1 MTGEKQKTGA
11 KKEAADNNNG
21 EKRRTRRNA
30 IAIMAIM
37 FATVSI
43 WKGFS
48 GLIDFLIISQ
58 SAALGFFVYLICI
71 IMGLA
76 IMGLVH
82 YHIRD
87 LVK

>member
-1 MTGEKQKTGA
+1 MINKNNMGRTKAEVASNKKGEKK
-11 KKEAADNNNG
+11 
-21 EKRRTRRNA
+21 RTRRNA

-37 FATVSI
+37 FATVAI

-71 IMGLA
+71 IIGLT
-76 IMGLVH
+76 ILGLVH

>member
-1 MTGEKQKTGA
+1 MNKEQRKGEKSD
-11 KKEAADNNNG
+11 AAGNNKAERG
-21 EKRRTRRNA
+21 RTRRNA

-37 FATVSI
+37 FATVCI

-48 GLIDFLIISQ
+48 GLIDYIIISQ

-71 IMGLA
+71 ILGLA
-76 IMGLVH
+76 ILGMVH

-87 LVK
+87 LIK